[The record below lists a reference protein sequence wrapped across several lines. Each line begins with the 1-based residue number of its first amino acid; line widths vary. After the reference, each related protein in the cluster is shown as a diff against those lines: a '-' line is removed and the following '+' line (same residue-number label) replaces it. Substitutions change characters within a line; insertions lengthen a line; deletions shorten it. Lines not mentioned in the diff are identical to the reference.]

1 MYFINVASG
10 SSGNCTV
17 VVTKTA
23 RILIDFGITK
33 RKFTLSLKP
42 YDITLSQIDALI
54 YTHAHI
60 DHLRGD
66 FPVKPSKIYST
77 KKAIANPE
85 INYIEPDVPFFIN
98 ETKITPLKLSHD
110 APGTIGLI
118 IEEDNTKLVY
128 ITDTGYIS
136 EKNLKAAKNATFYI
150 LESNHDPI
158 ELLHTDR
165 SFDLIVRI
173 LGDKGHLSNEDSAYY
188 LTKMIGPKTKEVY
201 LAHLSKDANN
211 RELALKTFHEV
222 FERENISLD
231 HVLLQTFERDDVT
244 FGGYLED

>member
-23 RILIDFGITK
+23 RILIDFGLPK
-33 RKFTLSLKP
+33 RKIVSSLKP
-42 YDITLSQIDALI
+42 YDIKLSDIDALI

-66 FPVKPSKIYST
+66 FPIKLNKIYAT
-77 KKAIANPE
+77 KDAINNPE
-85 INYIEPDVPFFIN
+85 INFIEPGIPFFIN
-98 ETKITPLKLSHD
+98 ETKVTPLKLSHD

-118 IEEDNTKLVY
+118 IEEDDNKLVY

-136 EKNLKAAKNATFYI
+136 EKNLKVAKNATFYI
-150 LESNHDPI
+150 LESNHNPI

-165 SFDLIVRI
+165 SFSLIARI
-173 LGDKGHLSNEDSAYY
+173 LGDKGHLSNEDCAYY
-188 LTKMIGPKTKEVY
+188 LTKMIGPNTKEIY

-211 RELALKTFHEV
+211 PKLALKTFHEV
-222 FERENISLD
+222 FEKENISLD
-231 HVLLQTFERDDVT
+231 HILVQTLERDDVT